1 MVEKS
6 PECIKN
12 TSQKSEPLLSTKLPD
27 YPWQRIGTDLFM
39 LNGATYLLVI
49 DYFSRFVEVV
59 KLKTTTSASIIE
71 VLKPIFARFGIPE
84 TLMSDNGPQYSSQE
98 FANFAKTYDF
108 CHITSSPHY
117 PQSNGLAERA
127 VQTVKKLLKESKDP
141 YQAVL
146 SYRST
151 PLPWCNISPA
161 ELLMG
166 RQLRTA
172 LPQVDDLLLPKWP
185 YLDEFR
191 RKDVEFKQKQK

>member
-1 MVEKS
+1 
-6 PECIKN
+6 
-12 TSQKSEPLLSTKLPD
+12 
-27 YPWQRIGTDLFM
+27 
-39 LNGATYLLVI
+39 
-49 DYFSRFVEVV
+49 
-59 KLKTTTSASIIE
+59 
-71 VLKPIFARFGIPE
+71 
-84 TLMSDNGPQYSSQE
+84 MSDNGPQYSSQE
-98 FANFAKTYDF
+98 FANFAKTYDS

-191 RKDVEFKQKQK
+191 RKDVEFKQKQKQNFDSRHRVRVLPPIPNNTEVQITSGTETTGQVITPANAPRSYIVETPTGLVRRNHRHLNVIPNDQTSRMEFNNLILLPARL